1 MFFVISRAWEK
12 EKILSPHEESNL
24 RLSDSVLGCPTTEP
38 QRLRWAQNPKV
49 WGSIPHGDSEVI
61 LFPSFVT
68 RRKTS
73 FSISLPSSKLTKS
86 LILFTNITPSKLLI
100 LANVSNVYFALGQFE
115 KGIDYLEKDLKT
127 SIEFHD
133 WEGEAMAYTS
143 LSAAC
148 HILYQNEKA
157 IEYCGKGLKIFRG
170 KGIRQGEGRSCLNLL
185 SYYLHLGD
193 YATALKYSE
202 EALKAIRSNQKKE
215 ISVLSQAKICN
226 IFMQYERSIGRCKI
240 ALIIETAMADQQ
252 GKYQCYLAFGKTYNN
267 LVCIEEQFTM
277 RIEVSKRAKNWKSE
291 IDLPR
296 VSLVIHCTIKVSSKN
311 QLNISQKLLVV
322 LGEA

>member
-1 MFFVISRAWEK
+1 M
-12 EKILSPHEESNL
+12 
-24 RLSDSVLGCPTTEP
+24 
-38 QRLRWAQNPKV
+38 
-49 WGSIPHGDSEVI
+49 
-61 LFPSFVT
+61 
-68 RRKTS
+68 
-73 FSISLPSSKLTKS
+73 
-86 LILFTNITPSKLLI
+86 LI

-240 ALIIETAMADQQ
+240 ALIIKTAMADQQ

-296 VSLVIHCTIKVSSKN
+296 VSLVMHCTIKVSSKN

-322 LGEA
+322 LGQA

>member
-1 MFFVISRAWEK
+1 MFFIISRAWEK

-24 RLSDSVLGCPTTEP
+24 KPPDSALGCSTTEP

-49 WGSIPHGDSEVI
+49 WGSIPHGDSEVF

-86 LILFTNITPSKLLI
+86 LILFTNITPSKSLI

-133 WEGEAMAYTS
+133 WEGEAIAYTS
-143 LSAAC
+143 LSAAY

-170 KGIRQGEGRSCLNLL
+170 KGIRQGEGRSCINLL

-193 YATALKYSE
+193 HATALKCSE
-202 EALKAIRSNQKKE
+202 EALKAIRSNQK
-215 ISVLSQAKICN
+215 
-226 IFMQYERSIGRCKI
+226 
-240 ALIIETAMADQQ
+240 
-252 GKYQCYLAFGKTYNN
+252 
-267 LVCIEEQFTM
+267 
-277 RIEVSKRAKNWKSE
+277 
-291 IDLPR
+291 
-296 VSLVIHCTIKVSSKN
+296 
-311 QLNISQKLLVV
+311 
-322 LGEA
+322 

>member
-1 MFFVISRAWEK
+1 
-12 EKILSPHEESNL
+12 
-24 RLSDSVLGCPTTEP
+24 
-38 QRLRWAQNPKV
+38 
-49 WGSIPHGDSEVI
+49 
-61 LFPSFVT
+61 
-68 RRKTS
+68 
-73 FSISLPSSKLTKS
+73 
-86 LILFTNITPSKLLI
+86 
-100 LANVSNVYFALGQFE
+100 
-115 KGIDYLEKDLKT
+115 
-127 SIEFHD
+127 
-133 WEGEAMAYTS
+133 MAYTS
-143 LSAAC
+143 LSAAY

-157 IEYCGKGLKIFRG
+157 IEYCEEGLKIFRG

-193 YATALKYSE
+193 YATALKCSE
-202 EALKAIRSNQKKE
+202 EALKAIRSKQKE
-215 ISVLSQAKICN
+215 ISVLSQAKIYN

-322 LGEA
+322 LGQA

>member
-61 LFPSFVT
+61 LFPSFVR

-127 SIEFHD
+127 STEFRD
-133 WEGEAMAYTS
+133 WEGEAIAYTS
-143 LSAAC
+143 LSATY

-202 EALKAIRSNQKKE
+202 DWSPKSN
-215 ISVLSQAKICN
+215 S
-226 IFMQYERSIGRCKI
+226 F
-240 ALIIETAMADQQ
+240 
-252 GKYQCYLAFGKTYNN
+252 
-267 LVCIEEQFTM
+267 
-277 RIEVSKRAKNWKSE
+277 KSE
-291 IDLPR
+291 VGDIL
-296 VSLVIHCTIKVSSKN
+296 TQSS
-311 QLNISQKLLVV
+311 
-322 LGEA
+322 

>member
-1 MFFVISRAWEK
+1 M
-12 EKILSPHEESNL
+12 
-24 RLSDSVLGCPTTEP
+24 
-38 QRLRWAQNPKV
+38 
-49 WGSIPHGDSEVI
+49 
-61 LFPSFVT
+61 T

-73 FSISLPSSKLTKS
+73 FSISLLSSKLTKS

-133 WEGEAMAYTS
+133 WEGEAIAYTS
-143 LSAAC
+143 LSTAYHM

-170 KGIRQGEGRSCLNLL
+170 KGIRRGEGRSCLNLL

-202 EALKAIRSNQKKE
+202 EALKAIRSNQK
-215 ISVLSQAKICN
+215 
-226 IFMQYERSIGRCKI
+226 
-240 ALIIETAMADQQ
+240 
-252 GKYQCYLAFGKTYNN
+252 
-267 LVCIEEQFTM
+267 
-277 RIEVSKRAKNWKSE
+277 
-291 IDLPR
+291 
-296 VSLVIHCTIKVSSKN
+296 
-311 QLNISQKLLVV
+311 
-322 LGEA
+322 

>member
-1 MFFVISRAWEK
+1 MFFVISRAWDK

-24 RLSDSVLGCPTTEP
+24 RPSDSALECSTTEP
-38 QRLRWAQNPKV
+38 QRLRWSQNPKV

-61 LFPSFVT
+61 LFPSLVT

-73 FSISLPSSKLTKS
+73 FSISLLSSKLTKS
-86 LILFTNITPSKLLI
+86 LVLFTNITPSTLLI

-157 IEYCGKGLKIFRG
+157 IEYCGKGLKT
-170 KGIRQGEGRSCLNLL
+170 
-185 SYYLHLGD
+185 D
-193 YATALKYSE
+193 
-202 EALKAIRSNQKKE
+202 E
-215 ISVLSQAKICN
+215 ITS
-226 IFMQYERSIGRCKI
+226 
-240 ALIIETAMADQQ
+240 
-252 GKYQCYLAFGKTYNN
+252 
-267 LVCIEEQFTM
+267 
-277 RIEVSKRAKNWKSE
+277 
-291 IDLPR
+291 
-296 VSLVIHCTIKVSSKN
+296 
-311 QLNISQKLLVV
+311 
-322 LGEA
+322 

>member
-1 MFFVISRAWEK
+1 M
-12 EKILSPHEESNL
+12 
-24 RLSDSVLGCPTTEP
+24 
-38 QRLRWAQNPKV
+38 
-49 WGSIPHGDSEVI
+49 
-61 LFPSFVT
+61 
-68 RRKTS
+68 
-73 FSISLPSSKLTKS
+73 SISLPSSKLTKF

-133 WEGEAMAYTS
+133 WEGEAIAYTS
-143 LSAAC
+143 LSAAY

-170 KGIRQGEGRSCLNLL
+170 KGIRRGEGRSCLNLL

-215 ISVLSQAKICN
+215 ISVLSQA
-226 IFMQYERSIGRCKI
+226 
-240 ALIIETAMADQQ
+240 
-252 GKYQCYLAFGKTYNN
+252 
-267 LVCIEEQFTM
+267 
-277 RIEVSKRAKNWKSE
+277 
-291 IDLPR
+291 
-296 VSLVIHCTIKVSSKN
+296 
-311 QLNISQKLLVV
+311 
-322 LGEA
+322 